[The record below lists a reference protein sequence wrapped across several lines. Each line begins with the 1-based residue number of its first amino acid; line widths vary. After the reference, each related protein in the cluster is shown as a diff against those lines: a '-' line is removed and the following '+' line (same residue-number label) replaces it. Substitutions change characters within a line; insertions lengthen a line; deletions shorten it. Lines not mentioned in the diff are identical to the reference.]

1 MLDSWGRLGAE
12 QHQAHYLHD
21 ANSVKNVVS
30 AGPGLAR
37 GMGRSYGDVCLN
49 PGGTVWDCLGLDK
62 FIDFDP
68 ERGLLRC
75 EAGVLLR
82 DIQLLA
88 VTRGWMLPVTPGSW
102 F

>member
-49 PGGTVWDCLGLDK
+49 PGGTVWDLSL
-62 FIDFDP
+62 IH
-68 ERGLLRC
+68 
-75 EAGVLLR
+75 
-82 DIQLLA
+82 I
-88 VTRGWMLPVTPGSW
+88 
-102 F
+102 